1 MTTATS
7 ATLHRV
13 TALQP
18 VKFRT
23 MVTRSVETRV
33 ADRLVQTGHSQDEW
47 VFLKA
52 GEVYESSN
60 PIRAIHPDYLP
71 LEQSTRSGGV
81 PVVFIPSS
89 PRPLDFH
96 GLLRL
101 ETVAAPPPAPVQ
113 PKPWE

>member
-23 MVTRSVETRV
+23 MVTRNVETRV
-33 ADRLVQTGHSQDEW
+33 ADKVLQVPHSQDEW

-52 GEVYESSN
+52 GESYESSN

-81 PVVFIPSS
+81 PVIFIPST
-89 PRPLDFH
+89 PRPLEFR

-101 ETVAAPPPAPVQ
+101 EMVA
-113 PKPWE
+113 